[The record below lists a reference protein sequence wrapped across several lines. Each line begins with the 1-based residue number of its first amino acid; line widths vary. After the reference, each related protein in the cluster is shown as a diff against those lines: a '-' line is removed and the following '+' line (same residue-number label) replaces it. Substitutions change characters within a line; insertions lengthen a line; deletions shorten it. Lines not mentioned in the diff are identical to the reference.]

1 MRDDRRRL
9 LDIAEAIER
18 IEKYASEG
26 REAFEDDELIQNWIL
41 HHLQVIGEAARAIS
55 DELKN
60 EHDEMPWQQIVGM
73 RHILVHRYFEV
84 DTDLI
89 WSVVED
95 DVPALK
101 QQIELILKDPL
112 LKEPEEEPPRI

>member
-60 EHDEMPWQQIVGM
+60 EHNEMPWQQIVGM

>member
-1 MRDDRRRL
+1 M
-9 LDIAEAIER
+9 DIAEAIER
-18 IEKYASEG
+18 IEKYASKG

-55 DELKN
+55 EELKD

-84 DTDLI
+84 DIDLI

-95 DVPALK
+95 DVPVLK
-101 QQIELILKDPL
+101 QQIDLI
-112 LKEPEEEPPRI
+112 LKEPEEEIP